1 MADRK
6 NPNKSALFTI
16 SNTWVT
22 GIEAMYK
29 FKRYIHTIFIWIF
42 YTYPLCN
49 IQTLQAKID
58 EIFDYAVNIES
69 VTLYCEAALRLL
81 FDV

>member
-1 MADRK
+1 M
-6 NPNKSALFTI
+6 
-16 SNTWVT
+16 T

-42 YTYPLCN
+42 YTYPFCN

-69 VTLYCEAALRLL
+69 VTL
-81 FDV
+81 